1 MSSRLFRL
9 MLVHQKVDDALRRE
23 QKSRFPDWFA
33 IVKLKKHKLRV
44 KDLIARLSRVPRR
57 AS

>member
-23 QKSRFPDWFA
+23 QKSHFPNWFA

>member
-9 MLVHQKVDDALRRE
+9 MLVHQKVDDALRHE
-23 QKSRFPDWFA
+23 QKSRIPDWLA
-33 IVKLKKHKLRV
+33 IAKLKKHKLRV

-57 AS
+57 AR